1 VILSGIIEVEA
12 EVEAEA
18 EVEVEVEVE
27 AEVKIKVKAEERK
40 ERSEGRRERRQFSN
54 LILTLGFDK
63 LSLHGQD
70 SSLRSEQFNN
80 ETI

>member
-1 VILSGIIEVEA
+1 VRVEDEAEA
-12 EVEAEA
+12 EVEAE
-18 EVEVEVEVE
+18 
-27 AEVKIKVKAEERK
+27 ERR
-40 ERSEGRRERRQFSN
+40 ERSEGRREMHQFSN

-70 SSLRSEQFNN
+70 SSRSSEQFSN